1 MMHLYSFTRC
11 EYIETGSHKPGIVHC
26 HFLNINNSTNCKTN
40 VSVIVVPF
48 DKRLRTVYSRNS

>member
-1 MMHLYSFTRC
+1 MMHLYSFTRW

-48 DKRLRTVYSRNS
+48 DKRLRTV